1 MAHQTDTPQFY
12 PLTVRNVTIRSY
24 RLVCEVVTPMKVS
37 FALHHQ
43 LSIKFAGDNRRTGS
57 ALEFSKPTAVVEM
70 SVTVQQDLHILQLET
85 KLLDIGFDLW
95 QTLNVT
101 RVQKNVALRGDN
113 QKRTDQI
120 GADVIDVSYNS
131 SRFKGQGPILKR
143 IFDCFRPCISVV
155 RRKYLVHDFPLI
167 LNPQQG

>member
-1 MAHQTDTPQFY
+1 MSRCQMAHQTDTPQFY

-120 GADVIDVSYNS
+120 GADVP
-131 SRFKGQGPILKR
+131 RG
-143 IFDCFRPCISVV
+143 V
-155 RRKYLVHDFPLI
+155 RRLPGRETW
-167 LNPQQG
+167 QQTPGASTASSGHSQQM